1 MKTEMKPNSMKKGLR
16 LPDELLE
23 KTTLKNAEKITV
35 YGNESGVVMMNEAMT
50 AWQIIRTVDMLNT
63 VATGLIMRLE
73 NAARQHEEKCRRINI
88 PEELLEMSGIPK
100 GAPLD
105 ICVGEGEL
113 NISVLDDEDDPAE
126 VLPSFLRDIFDDSS
140 LDFGVLRHM
149 LESEEIIHE

>member
-1 MKTEMKPNSMKKGLR
+1 MKTELKPNSMKKGLR

-35 YGNESGVVMMNEAMT
+35 YGNESAVVMMNEAMT
-50 AWQIIRTVDMLNT
+50 AWQIIRTVDVLQT
-63 VATGLIMRLE
+63 VATGLVMRLE
-73 NAARQHEEKCRRINI
+73 NAARQHEEKCRRICI

-113 NISVLDDEDDPAE
+113 YISVLDEEDDPAE
-126 VLPSFLRDIFDDSS
+126 ALPSFLRDLFEGCE
-140 LDFGVLRHM
+140 LDFTALRSL